1 MTWFAAGA
9 AALSTVGTIA
19 SGASSARAGAREAG
33 RVSRAEGEAITKERI
48 NQTVRNSYSTALGQ
62 MQLALKKRQFAQQGS
77 EISAARLVAKG
88 DADANA
94 AASGSIGASVNAVSE
109 DINMKAQ
116 SALDMTQDAFENEV
130 QNSNRELEMM
140 VINTNESAPNV
151 REVSYNGPSMGQLVG
166 GAVLGGAVQ
175 FAGAYAQRKMSLG
188 LGPSASSGGG
198 SGGGLSLSSPSGI
211 GLRSGNQ
218 RARF

>member
-9 AALSTVGTIA
+9 VAIGTVGTIA
-19 SGASSARAGAREAG
+19 SGASAARAGAREAG
-33 RVSRAEGEAITKERI
+33 RASRAEGEAITKERI

-62 MQLALKKRQFAQQGS
+62 MQLALKKRQYAQQGH

-116 SALDMTQDAFENEV
+116 SALDMTTDQFENDV
-130 QNSNRELEMM
+130 QNFNRDLD
-140 VINTNESAPNV
+140 VTVLNTNESAPTV
-151 REVSYNGPSMGQLVG
+151 REVSYTGPSIGQLVG
-166 GAVLGGAVQ
+166 GAVLGGVLK
-175 FAGAYAQRKMSLG
+175 FAGQYASRQMKLG
-188 LGPSASSGGG
+188 LGTEGGG
-198 SGGGLSLSSPSGI
+198 NSGSGLSLNSPSGV
-211 GLRSGNQ
+211 GLRFGTQ
-218 RARF
+218 RARP